1 MTQEA
6 LGKREQERAIEPKV
20 MNKMEGGNPLSRN
33 SQNASIYLPDT
44 KSDAYKFAMSFANSM
59 FCPKAYQG
67 KPDDVY
73 LAMAYGAQIGL
84 NPLLAVQNIAVING
98 RPSVYGD
105 AMTAIVMGHPETQYY
120 EDGYKAD
127 GTAYCKITRKGKT
140 VYREFSEAMARRAG
154 LWGKDIW
161 AKYPERMLLWRAK
174 GNAIRDLYADVL
186 MGMWSV
192 EEARDMP
199 QSIEEEILN
208 VTPLEG
214 APEEKQED
222 KPKQEA
228 LGQKAENT
236 EKGKKADK
244 PKKESKTPTIEPD
257 NSPKSEQ
264 QKEPEKGVD
273 LAGMFDSDGAEGF

>member
-6 LGKREQERAIEPKV
+6 LRSKESAQSSVPKV
-20 MNKMEGGNPLSRN
+20 MNKMEGGNSLSRN
-33 SQNASIYLPDT
+33 TQNASIYLPDT
-44 KSDAYKFAMSFANSM
+44 RSDAYKFALSFASSM
-59 FCPKAYQG
+59 FCPKVYQG

-84 NPLLAVQNIAVING
+84 NPLLAVQNIAVVNG

-105 AMTAIVMGHPETQYY
+105 ALTAIVMGHPETQFY

-127 GTAYCKITRKGKT
+127 GTAYCKITRKGRSSTAGIT
-140 VYREFSEAMARRAG
+140 VYREFSEAMARKAG

-199 QSIEEEILN
+199 QTLEEELLN
-208 VTPLEG
+208 ITPSTNEPTG
-214 APEEKQED
+214 KPEEKPTQGPIGG
-222 KPKQEA
+222 KAK
-228 LGQKAENT
+228 KAEKPTVPVETPTPTVPNT
-236 EKGKKADK
+236 EQH
-244 PKKESKTPTIEPD
+244 S
-257 NSPKSEQ
+257 
-264 QKEPEKGVD
+264 EPEQRGD
-273 LAGMFDSDGAEGF
+273 LAGMFDSGEQF

>member
-6 LGKREQERAIEPKV
+6 IGAKRQDAVQPSVPKV
-20 MNKMEGGNPLSRN
+20 MNRQEGNNALSRN
-33 SQNASIYLPDT
+33 TQNASIYLPDT
-44 KSDAYKFAMSFANSM
+44 KSEAYKFAMSFANSM
-59 FCPKAYQG
+59 FCPKVYQG

-84 NPLLAVQNIAVING
+84 NPLLAVQNIAVVNG

-120 EDGYKAD
+120 EDGYKED

-140 VYREFSEAMARRAG
+140 IYREFSEAMARRAG

-161 AKYPERMLLWRAK
+161 SKYPERMLLWRAK

-199 QSIEEEILN
+199 QTIEEELLN
-208 VTPLEG
+208 ITPVEKT
-214 APEEKQED
+214 EEEP
-222 KPKQEA
+222 PKQ
-228 LGQKAENT
+228 GPVG
-236 EKGKKADK
+236 KGAQK
-244 PKKESKTPTIEPD
+244 PKKEPVQPTHTVPSTEHQ
-257 NSPKSEQ
+257 S
-264 QKEPEKGVD
+264 EPEQSGD
-273 LAGMFDSDGAEGF
+273 LSQMFNSGEQF

>member
-1 MTQEA
+1 MNETNETMEVAARTVTQSQIA
-6 LGKREQERAIEPKV
+6 K
-20 MNKMEGGNPLSRN
+20 NK
-33 SQNASIYLPDT
+33 ASADMYLPTT
-44 KSDAYKFAMSFANSM
+44 KSEAYKIAESFSQSQ
-59 FCPKAYQG
+59 FCPKQYQG
-67 KPDDVY
+67 KPADVY

-84 NPLLAVQNIAVING
+84 NPLLAVQNIAVVNG

-105 AMTAIVMGHPETQYY
+105 AMTAIVMGHPETQAY

-140 VYREFSEAMARRAG
+140 VCREFSEAMARRAG

-199 QSIEEEILN
+199 QSIEDELLN
-208 VTPLEG
+208 VTPSTNEPTEK
-214 APEEKQED
+214 PEEKPTQGPIGG
-222 KPKQEA
+222 KAK
-228 LGQKAENT
+228 KAE
-236 EKGKKADK
+236 K
-244 PKKESKTPTIEPD
+244 PPVPVETTAPSVPT
-257 NSPKSEQ
+257 SEQ
-264 QKEPEKGVD
+264 QEEPEQGD
-273 LAGMFDSDGAEGF
+273 TLAGMFDSGGESF

>member
-6 LGKREQERAIEPKV
+6 LGSKRQDAERPDVPTV
-20 MNKMEGGNPLSRN
+20 MNKMEGGNALSRN

-59 FCPKAYQG
+59 FCPKVYQG

-73 LAMAYGAQIGL
+73 IAMAYGAQIGL
-84 NPLLAVQNIAVING
+84 NPLLAVQNIAVVNG

-120 EDGYKAD
+120 EDGYKED

-199 QSIEEEILN
+199 QSIEEEMLN
-208 VTPLEG
+208 VTPIEG

-228 LGQKAENT
+228 LG
-236 EKGKKADK
+236 KKADK
-244 PKKESKTPTIEPD
+244 PKKESKTPTIESD

-264 QKEPEKGVD
+264 HKEPEQGID

>member
-6 LGKREQERAIEPKV
+6 LGKKEQERAIEPKV

-33 SQNASIYLPDT
+33 SQNANIYLPDT

-59 FCPKAYQG
+59 FCPKVYQG

-84 NPLLAVQNIAVING
+84 NPLLAVQNIAVVNG

-105 AMTAIVMGHPETQYY
+105 AMTAIVMGHPETQAY

-199 QSIEEEILN
+199 QGIEEEILN
-208 VTPLEG
+208 VTPIEG
-214 APEEKQED
+214 AQEEKQED
-222 KPKQEA
+222 NPKQEA
-228 LGQKAENT
+228 L
-236 EKGKKADK
+236 GKKADK
-244 PKKESKTPTIEPD
+244 PKKESKTPTIESD

-264 QKEPEKGVD
+264 HKEPEQGID
-273 LAGMFDSDGAEGF
+273 LAGMFDSDGAESF

>member
-6 LGKREQERAIEPKV
+6 LGSKRQESAQSNVPKV

-59 FCPKAYQG
+59 FCPKVYQG

-84 NPLLAVQNIAVING
+84 NPLLAVQNIAVVNG

-105 AMTAIVMGHPETQYY
+105 AMTAIVMGHPETQAY

-140 VYREFSEAMARRAG
+140 VYREFSEAMARKAG

-199 QSIEEEILN
+199 QSIEDELLN
-208 VTPLEG
+208 VTHSTNEPTEK
-214 APEEKQED
+214 PEEKPTQGPIGG
-222 KPKQEA
+222 KAK
-228 LGQKAENT
+228 KAE
-236 EKGKKADK
+236 K
-244 PKKESKTPTIEPD
+244 PPVPVETPTPSIPI
-257 NSPKSEQ
+257 SEQ
-264 QKEPEKGVD
+264 QEEPEQGD
-273 LAGMFDSDGAEGF
+273 TLAGMFDSGGESF

>member
-6 LGKREQERAIEPKV
+6 LGSKRQDAERPDVPTV
-20 MNKMEGGNPLSRN
+20 MNKMEGGNALSRN

-59 FCPKAYQG
+59 FCPKVYQG

-73 LAMAYGAQIGL
+73 IAMAYGAQIGL
-84 NPLLAVQNIAVING
+84 NPLLAVQNIAVVNG

-105 AMTAIVMGHPETQYY
+105 AMTAIVMGHPETQAY

-199 QSIEEEILN
+199 QSIKEEILN
-208 VTPLEG
+208 VTPIEC

-228 LGQKAENT
+228 LG
-236 EKGKKADK
+236 KKVDK
-244 PKKESKTPTIEPD
+244 PKKESKTPTIESD

-264 QKEPEKGVD
+264 HKEPEQGTD
-273 LAGMFDSDGAEGF
+273 LAGMFDSGEQF

>member
-6 LGKREQERAIEPKV
+6 LGSKRQDAERPDVPTV
-20 MNKMEGGNPLSRN
+20 MNKMEGGNALSRN

-59 FCPKAYQG
+59 FCPKVYQG

-73 LAMAYGAQIGL
+73 IAMAYGAQIGL
-84 NPLLAVQNIAVING
+84 NPLLAVQNIAVVNG

-105 AMTAIVMGHPETQYY
+105 AMTAIVMGHPETQAY

-199 QSIEEEILN
+199 QSIKEEILN
-208 VTPLEG
+208 VTPIEC

-228 LGQKAENT
+228 L
-236 EKGKKADK
+236 GKKADK
-244 PKKESKTPTIEPD
+244 PKKESKTPTIESD

-264 QKEPEKGVD
+264 HKEPEQGTD
-273 LAGMFDSDGAEGF
+273 LAGMFDSGEQF

>member
-6 LGKREQERAIEPKV
+6 LGSKRQDAERPDVPTV
-20 MNKMEGGNPLSRN
+20 MNKMEGGNALSRN

-59 FCPKAYQG
+59 FCPKVYQG

-73 LAMAYGAQIGL
+73 IAMAYGAQIGL
-84 NPLLAVQNIAVING
+84 NPLLAVQNIAVVNG

-120 EDGYKAD
+120 EDGYKED

-199 QSIEEEILN
+199 QSIEEEMLN
-208 VTPLEG
+208 VTPIEG

-222 KPKQEA
+222 KPKQGP
-228 LGQKAENT
+228 L
-236 EKGKKADK
+236 GKKAEKAEKK
-244 PKKESKTPTIEPD
+244 PTQPKPAQSTIPTSEHKE
-257 NSPKSEQ
+257 EQ
-264 QKEPEKGVD
+264 KQDGD
-273 LAGMFDSDGAEGF
+273 LSAMFDDGGESF

>member
-6 LGKREQERAIEPKV
+6 LGSKRQESAQSNVPKV

-59 FCPKAYQG
+59 FCPKVYQG

-84 NPLLAVQNIAVING
+84 NPLLAVQNIAVVNG

-105 AMTAIVMGHPETQYY
+105 AMTAIVMGHPETQAY

-208 VTPLEG
+208 VTPIEG

-228 LGQKAENT
+228 LG
-236 EKGKKADK
+236 KKVDK
-244 PKKESKTPTIEPD
+244 PKKEPKPTTMEPD

-264 QKEPEKGVD
+264 HKEPEQGTD

>member
-6 LGKREQERAIEPKV
+6 LGSKRQESAQSNVPKV

-59 FCPKAYQG
+59 FCPKVYQG

-84 NPLLAVQNIAVING
+84 NPLLAVQNIAVVNG

-105 AMTAIVMGHPETQYY
+105 AMTAIVMGHPETQAY

-208 VTPLEG
+208 VTPIEG

-228 LGQKAENT
+228 LG
-236 EKGKKADK
+236 KKADK
-244 PKKESKTPTIEPD
+244 PKKESKTPTIESD

-264 QKEPEKGVD
+264 HKEPEQGTD

>member
-6 LGKREQERAIEPKV
+6 LGSKRQESAQSNVPKV

-59 FCPKAYQG
+59 FCPKVYQG

-84 NPLLAVQNIAVING
+84 NPLLAVQNIAVVNG

-105 AMTAIVMGHPETQYY
+105 AMTAIVMGHPETQAY

-214 APEEKQED
+214 AQEEKQED

-228 LGQKAENT
+228 L
-236 EKGKKADK
+236 GKKADK
-244 PKKESKTPTIEPD
+244 PKKESKTPTIESD

-264 QKEPEKGVD
+264 HKEPEQGTD

>member
-6 LGKREQERAIEPKV
+6 LKSKESAQSSVPKV
-20 MNKMEGGNPLSRN
+20 MNKMEGGNSLSRN
-33 SQNASIYLPDT
+33 TQNASIYLPDT
-44 KSDAYKFAMSFANSM
+44 RSDAYKFAVSFASSM
-59 FCPKAYQG
+59 FCPKVYQG

-84 NPLLAVQNIAVING
+84 NPLLAVQNIAVVNG

-105 AMTAIVMGHPETQYY
+105 ALTAIVMGHPETQFY

-127 GTAYCKITRKGKT
+127 GTAYCKITRKGRSSTAGIT
-140 VYREFSEAMARRAG
+140 VYREFSEAMARKAG

-199 QSIEEEILN
+199 QTLEEELLN
-208 VTPLEG
+208 ITPSTNEPTG
-214 APEEKQED
+214 KPEEKPTQGPIGG
-222 KPKQEA
+222 KAK
-228 LGQKAENT
+228 KAE
-236 EKGKKADK
+236 K
-244 PKKESKTPTIEPD
+244 PPVPVETPTPTVP
-257 NSPKSEQ
+257 NKEQ
-264 QKEPEKGVD
+264 HSEPEQSGD
-273 LAGMFDSDGAEGF
+273 LAGMFDSGEQF

>member
-6 LGKREQERAIEPKV
+6 LGKKEQELAIEPKV

-33 SQNASIYLPDT
+33 SQNANIYLPDT

-59 FCPKAYQG
+59 FCPKVYQG

-84 NPLLAVQNIAVING
+84 NPLLAVQNIAVVNG

-105 AMTAIVMGHPETQYY
+105 AMTAIVMGHPETQAY

-192 EEARDMP
+192 EEARDIP

-208 VTPLEG
+208 VTPIEG
-214 APEEKQED
+214 VPEEKQED

-228 LGQKAENT
+228 L
-236 EKGKKADK
+236 GKKADK
-244 PKKESKTPTIEPD
+244 PKKESKTPTIESD

-264 QKEPEKGVD
+264 HKEPEQGID
-273 LAGMFDSDGAEGF
+273 LAGMFDSDGAESF

>member
-6 LGKREQERAIEPKV
+6 LGKREHERAIEPKV
-20 MNKMEGGNPLSRN
+20 MNKMEGGNALSRN

-59 FCPKAYQG
+59 FCPKVYQG

-84 NPLLAVQNIAVING
+84 NPLLAVQNIAVVNG

-105 AMTAIVMGHPETQYY
+105 AMTAIVMGHPETQAY
-120 EDGYKAD
+120 EDGYKED

-161 AKYPERMLLWRAK
+161 SKYPERMLLWRAK

-208 VTPLEG
+208 VTPIEG

-228 LGQKAENT
+228 LG
-236 EKGKKADK
+236 KKADK
-244 PKKESKTPTIEPD
+244 PKKESKTPTIESD

-264 QKEPEKGVD
+264 HKEPEQGTD

>member
-6 LGKREQERAIEPKV
+6 LGSKRQDAERPDVPTV
-20 MNKMEGGNPLSRN
+20 MNKMEGGNALSRN

-59 FCPKAYQG
+59 FCPKVYQG

-73 LAMAYGAQIGL
+73 IAMAYGAQIGL
-84 NPLLAVQNIAVING
+84 NPLLAVQNIAVVNG

-105 AMTAIVMGHPETQYY
+105 AMTAIVMGHPETQAY

-214 APEEKQED
+214 AQEEKQED

-228 LGQKAENT
+228 L
-236 EKGKKADK
+236 GKKADK
-244 PKKESKTPTIEPD
+244 PKKESKTPTIESD

-264 QKEPEKGVD
+264 HKEPEQGTD

>member
-6 LGKREQERAIEPKV
+6 LGKKEQERAIEPKV

-33 SQNASIYLPDT
+33 SQNANIYLPDT

-59 FCPKAYQG
+59 FCPKVYQG

-84 NPLLAVQNIAVING
+84 NPLLAVQNIAVVNG

-105 AMTAIVMGHPETQYY
+105 AMTAIVMGHPETQAY

-192 EEARDMP
+192 EEARDIP

-208 VTPLEG
+208 VTPIEG
-214 APEEKQED
+214 AQEEKQEE
-222 KPKQEA
+222 KPQQGP
-228 LGQKAENT
+228 L
-236 EKGKKADK
+236 GKKAEKAEKNQTK
-244 PKKESKTPTIEPD
+244 PEPSPSIVPTSEHKE
-257 NSPKSEQ
+257 EQ
-264 QKEPEKGVD
+264 KQDGD
-273 LAGMFDSDGAEGF
+273 LSAMFDDGGESF

>member
-6 LGKREQERAIEPKV
+6 LGSKRQESAQSNVPKV
-20 MNKMEGGNPLSRN
+20 MNKMEGNNTLSRN
-33 SQNASIYLPDT
+33 TQNASIYLPDT
-44 KSDAYKFAMSFANSM
+44 KSDAYKFAVSFASSM
-59 FCPKAYQG
+59 FCPKVYQN

-84 NPLLAVQNIAVING
+84 NPLLAVQNIAVVNG

-105 AMTAIVMGHPETQYY
+105 ALTAIVMGHPETTAY
-120 EDGYKAD
+120 EDGYMAD

-140 VYREFSEAMARRAG
+140 VYREFSEAMARKAG

-199 QSIEEEILN
+199 QSIEDELLN
-208 VTPLEG
+208 VTPSTNEPTEK
-214 APEEKQED
+214 PEEKPTQGPIGG
-222 KPKQEA
+222 KAK
-228 LGQKAENT
+228 KAE
-236 EKGKKADK
+236 K
-244 PKKESKTPTIEPD
+244 PPVPVETPTPSVPI
-257 NSPKSEQ
+257 SEQ
-264 QKEPEKGVD
+264 QEEPEQGET
-273 LAGMFDSDGAEGF
+273 LAGMFDSGGESF

>member
-6 LGKREQERAIEPKV
+6 LRSKESAQSSVPKV
-20 MNKMEGGNPLSRN
+20 MNKMEGGNSLSRN
-33 SQNASIYLPDT
+33 TQNASIYLPDT
-44 KSDAYKFAMSFANSM
+44 RSDAYKFALSFASSM
-59 FCPKAYQG
+59 FCPKVYQG

-84 NPLLAVQNIAVING
+84 NPLLAVQNIAVVNG

-105 AMTAIVMGHPETQYY
+105 ALTAIVMGHPETQFY

-127 GTAYCKITRKGKT
+127 GTAYCKITRKGRSSTAGIT
-140 VYREFSEAMARRAG
+140 VYREFSEAMARKAG

-199 QSIEEEILN
+199 QTLEEELLN
-208 VTPLEG
+208 ITPSTNEPTG
-214 APEEKQED
+214 KPEEKPTQGPIGG
-222 KPKQEA
+222 KAK
-228 LGQKAENT
+228 KAEKPTVPVETPTPTVPNT
-236 EKGKKADK
+236 EQH
-244 PKKESKTPTIEPD
+244 S
-257 NSPKSEQ
+257 
-264 QKEPEKGVD
+264 EPEQSGD
-273 LAGMFDSDGAEGF
+273 LAGMFDSGEQF

>member
-6 LGKREQERAIEPKV
+6 LGKKEQERAIEPKV

-33 SQNASIYLPDT
+33 SQNANIYLPDT

-59 FCPKAYQG
+59 FCPKVYQG

-84 NPLLAVQNIAVING
+84 NPLLAVQNIAVVNG

-105 AMTAIVMGHPETQYY
+105 AMTAIVMGHPETQAY

-199 QSIEEEILN
+199 QGIEEEILN
-208 VTPLEG
+208 VTPIEG
-214 APEEKQED
+214 AQEEKQED
-222 KPKQEA
+222 NPKQEA
-228 LGQKAENT
+228 L
-236 EKGKKADK
+236 GKKADK
-244 PKKESKTPTIEPD
+244 PKKESKTPTIESD

-264 QKEPEKGVD
+264 HKEPEQGID

>member
-6 LGKREQERAIEPKV
+6 LGKKEQERAIEPKV

-59 FCPKAYQG
+59 FCPKVYQG

-84 NPLLAVQNIAVING
+84 NPLLAVQNIAVVNG

-105 AMTAIVMGHPETQYY
+105 ALTAIVMGHPETTAY
-120 EDGYKAD
+120 EDGYMAD
-127 GTAYCKITRKGKT
+127 GTAYCRITRKGKT
-140 VYREFSEAMARRAG
+140 VYREFSEAMARKAG

-192 EEARDMP
+192 EEARDVP

-208 VTPLEG
+208 VTPIEG
-214 APEEKQED
+214 AQEEKQED

-228 LGQKAENT
+228 L
-236 EKGKKADK
+236 GKKADK
-244 PKKESKTPTIEPD
+244 PKKESKTPTIESD

-264 QKEPEKGVD
+264 HKEPEQGTD

>member
-6 LGKREQERAIEPKV
+6 LGSKRQNTGQPDVPTV
-20 MNKMEGGNPLSRN
+20 MNKMECGNPLSRN

-59 FCPKAYQG
+59 FCPKVYQG

-84 NPLLAVQNIAVING
+84 NPLLAVQNIAVVNG

-105 AMTAIVMGHPETQYY
+105 AMTAIVMGHPETQAY

-214 APEEKQED
+214 AQEEKQED

-228 LGQKAENT
+228 LG
-236 EKGKKADK
+236 KKADK
-244 PKKESKTPTIEPD
+244 PKKEPKPTTTEPD

-264 QKEPEKGVD
+264 QKEPEQGSD
-273 LAGMFDSDGAEGF
+273 LAGMFDSDGVEGF